1 MGVWAAC
8 IYRRPPLILQTEES
22 GTGNTQVRTDTVFI
36 TAQTDSLPK
45 PPAAVNESA
54 STEGTSERE
63 LPVKTVKSTGF
74 KDLDPRTVSA
84 DHPFRLEAAKLLNG
98 HLEETDSISRHK
110 ILSYCEHLRISYTTR
125 DIDFLRQVFS
135 DNALIIVG
143 HVVKTGD
150 RPGTAISNNSK
161 VTYNIRTKR
170 EYLEKL
176 SRIFDSGKAVDVE
189 FSEFKIM
196 RHPTVKGLYGVTLRQ
211 KYSCGAYGD
220 DGYLFLLWDFRN
232 MSMPLIH
239 VRTWQPSMSVNPDED
254 DIIGI
259 GDFNL
264 E

>member
-8 IYRRPPLILQTEES
+8 LYRRPPLILQTDES
-22 GTGNTQVRTDTVFI
+22 GIGNTAIKTDTVFI
-36 TAQTDSLPK
+36 MAQADSLPQV
-45 PPAAVNESA
+45 PAAA
-54 STEGTSERE
+54 SETNGTSERE
-63 LPVKTVKSTGF
+63 LPVKTVSATDF
-74 KDLDPRTVSA
+74 NDLDPRSIAA
-84 DHPFRLEAAKLLNG
+84 DHPFRREAAKLLNG
-98 HLEETDSISRHK
+98 RLEETDSMSRHK
-110 ILSYCEHLRISYTTR
+110 ILSYCEHLRTSYTTR
-125 DIDFLRQVFS
+125 DIDFIRQVFS

-143 HVVKTGD
+143 HVVKMGEK
-150 RPGTAISNNSK
+150 PGAAISNNSK

-170 EYLEKL
+170 EYIEKL
-176 SRIFDSGKAVDVE
+176 SRIFDSGKTVDVE
-189 FSEFKIM
+189 FSDFRIM
-196 RHPTVKGLYGVTLRQ
+196 RHPTMDGLYGVTLRQ
-211 KYSCGAYGD
+211 KYSCGTYGD